1 MKWNAAINAFVA
13 YLKIE
18 RGLSKNTIEAY
29 VNDIHKLEVFLKL
42 TESPLEVDTPQL
54 QLFLKSLFDIGFTAT
69 SQARVLS
76 GLKAFFQYLTM
87 EGWMKVNPAEM
98 LQAPQ
103 TSRSLPD
110 VLTIE
115 EINTLID
122 AIDLSQQGG
131 QRDKALLETLYS
143 CGLRVSELVG
153 LKLADLHLEDGWL
166 NIVGKGNKER
176 MVPIGKAAVKA
187 LLLYIDGVRS
197 HIQIEKKAQH
207 FVFVNLRGGQ
217 LTRVSVFTLIKRLC
231 NQTGIR
237 KHVSPHT
244 FRHSFATHLVE
255 AGADLRAIQD
265 MLGHASIT
273 TTEIYTHL
281 DRAYLRETLL
291 QFHPRA

>member
-29 VNDIHKLEVFLKL
+29 INDIHKLEVFLKL
-42 TESPLEVDTPQL
+42 TESPLEVDTAQV
-54 QLFLKSLFDIGFTAT
+54 QLFLKSLFDIGFAAT

-76 GLKAFFQYLTM
+76 GLKVFFQYLTM
-87 EGWMKVNPAEM
+87 EDWIKVSPAEM

-103 TSRSLPD
+103 VSRSLPD

-115 EINTLID
+115 EINTLIT
-122 AIDLSQQGG
+122 AIDLSQKGG

-176 MVPIGKAAVKA
+176 IVPIGKAAVKA

-197 HIQIEKKAQH
+197 QILIEKKTQH
-207 FVFVNLRGGQ
+207 LVFVNLRGGQ
-217 LTRVSVFTLIKRLC
+217 LSRVSVFTLIKRLC
-231 NQTGIR
+231 KHTGIR
-237 KHVSPHT
+237 KNVSPHT